1 MENEIYKRYE
11 ELRIAKGVSDYKVA
25 QETGV
30 STVTLSKWKQGA
42 YVPKDP
48 KLQAIADY
56 FEVSLHY
63 LKTGKE
69 ITEQKFTVESASL
82 IAKIRNDAELTKA
95 LEKYFM
101 MPEDKKKHV
110 VDTINMLSEVH

>member
-11 ELRIAKGVSDYKVA
+11 ELRLAKGVTDYKVA
-25 QETGV
+25 QETKV

-48 KLQAIADY
+48 KLQAIANY
-56 FEVSLHY
+56 FGVSLHY

-69 ITEQKFTVESASL
+69 ITEQKYSDETLSIL
-82 IAKIRNDAELTKA
+82 IKVRQDFELIKA
-95 LEKYFM
+95 LKKYFTLS
-101 MPEDKKKHV
+101 EEKKNHV
-110 VDTINMLSEVH
+110 INTINMMSEE